1 MEGEPWNVQVVVKDC
16 KKIFL
21 IDNEGVIVSAEHV
34 SNECMSQVHVGDIS
48 EHMRDDE
55 IDHMG
60 YIVTNNELLVTVN
73 EVENLHG
80 ALHDV
85 HFKNEQLKSMLYEHS
100 ALLHRV
106 TEQLEV
112 ISWTMNV
119 YNRNSQIYRQN

>member
-1 MEGEPWNVQVVVKDC
+1 LEREPRNVQVVVKDC

-21 IDNEGVIVSAEHV
+21 VENEGAIVSTEHV

-48 EHMRDDE
+48 EHVRDHK

-60 YIVTNNELLVTVN
+60 YIVTNNELFVTGN
-73 EVENLHG
+73 EVENLHS

-85 HFKNEQLKSMLYEHS
+85 HFKNEQLKSRLYEHS

-112 ISWTMNV
+112 KV
-119 YNRNSQIYRQN
+119 GQ